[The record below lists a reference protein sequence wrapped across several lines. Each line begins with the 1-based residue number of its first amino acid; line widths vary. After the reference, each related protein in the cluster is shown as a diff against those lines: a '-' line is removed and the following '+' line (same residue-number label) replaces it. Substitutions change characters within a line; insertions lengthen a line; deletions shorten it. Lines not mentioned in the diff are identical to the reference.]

1 MTLIN
6 PANLAMKYIK
16 ESHQM
21 STAQKKEFSLNEE
34 IQVYLKDKITND
46 IDLGAVLHRLK
57 STFPLH
63 LFSEVDAI
71 FIGMFEEFDVR
82 DVNALYK
89 DGAIY
94 VSSEQDNIQDMI
106 DDIIHEIAH
115 SLEIPYGGLIYGDG
129 KMEKEF
135 LSKRLKLYEIIK
147 SEGLKPNKKAF
158 LSPEYSQGMDDY
170 LYKEVGYD
178 RLNFIISSYGLF
190 PSAYATTSLKEYFAN
205 GFEHFFLDDR
215 SDLEECCPELYK
227 KIEEL
232 YEL

>member
-1 MTLIN
+1 MIFKNKAVLNHISESSRAIMSN
-6 PANLAMKYIK
+6 RK
-16 ESHQM
+16 EY
-21 STAQKKEFSLNEE
+21 SLNEE

-46 IDLGAVLHRLK
+46 IDLGSVLHRLK

-71 FIGMFEEFDVR
+71 FVGMFEEFENR

-106 DDIIHEIAH
+106 DDIVHEIAH
-115 SLEIPYGGLIYGDG
+115 SLEIPYGGIIYSDG
-129 KMEKEF
+129 KIEQEF

-147 SEGLKPNKKAF
+147 NEGLNPNKKSF
-158 LSPEYSQGMDDY
+158 LSSEYSEEMDDY

-178 RLNFIISSYGLF
+178 RLNFIVSSYGLF
-190 PSAYATTSLKEYFAN
+190 ASAYAATSLREYFAN
-205 GFEHFFLDDR
+205 GFEHFFLDNR
-215 SDLEECCPELYK
+215 SDLEFCCPELYK